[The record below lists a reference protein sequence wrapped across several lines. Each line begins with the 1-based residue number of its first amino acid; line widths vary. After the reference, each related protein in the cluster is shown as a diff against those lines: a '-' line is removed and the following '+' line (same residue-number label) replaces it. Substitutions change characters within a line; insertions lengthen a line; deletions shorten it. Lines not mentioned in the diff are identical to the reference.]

1 MNEIYSYIYSLAVA
15 ASAAGIATA
24 LAPDEG
30 QLKKYVK
37 YVAALCVLVMLALPA
52 KNAIAALAGG
62 VQDALSALEIK
73 TDAGDSESSAEAAII
88 AQTEQ
93 NIEAGLS
100 MLLAAK
106 LGCNADA
113 VTVTITLDT
122 SDPLAIVVAKVDA
135 RAPAEYK
142 TIGIEIWLA
151 EQTGCAAGNVVV
163 EWISS
168 ES

>member
-15 ASAAGIATA
+15 ASAAGIVTA

-37 YVAALCVLVMLALPA
+37 YIAALCVLVMLALPA
-52 KNAIAALAGG
+52 KTAIAAIAGG
-62 VQDALSALEIK
+62 VEDAMSALQLE
-73 TDAGDSESSAEAAII
+73 AGSEHTADSAEAALI
-88 AQTEQ
+88 AQTKQ
-93 NIEAGLS
+93 NIETGLGR
-100 MLLAAK
+100 LLSAK
-106 LGCNADA
+106 LDCDAEAVA
-113 VTVTITLDT
+113 VTVTLDT
-122 SDPLAIVVAKVDA
+122 SNLQAITVSKVDA